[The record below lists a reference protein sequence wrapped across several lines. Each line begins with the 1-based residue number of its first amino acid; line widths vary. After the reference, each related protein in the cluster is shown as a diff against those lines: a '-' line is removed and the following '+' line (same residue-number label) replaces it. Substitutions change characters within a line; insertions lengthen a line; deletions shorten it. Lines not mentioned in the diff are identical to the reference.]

1 MGVMAETGSAKNK
14 VDAAHPRD
22 RAPRE
27 TKRFI
32 RADGTFPPL
41 LDSER
46 LTRASAEMR
55 AEYRGAIAQVRPA
68 ELRVLFVTEDDPLYV
83 IQFFE
88 VFFDIYPRS
97 EIEICGITIGRAF
110 HEPLRKTLRRM
121 LRFYGPWR
129 TFRQGLRFLSSK
141 LRARSI
147 ESLVASAGIPVIATQ
162 SVNQP
167 DYLEKVRAIAPDV
180 IVSVAAPEIFKASLL
195 GIPRLGCINI
205 HSGRLP
211 AYRGMMPT
219 FWQMLRGEPAVT
231 ITVHHMAEKLDT
243 GDVLATQS
251 FALRPSDTLDRVIGE
266 TKREGARLVLRVLRD
281 LRDGKA
287 DPQALTMDDSEY
299 FSFPKREDVR
309 AFRRRGH
316 RLL

>member
-1 MGVMAETGSAKNK
+1 MGVMAETGSAKNRTG
-14 VDAAHPRD
+14 AFPR
-22 RAPRE
+22 
-27 TKRFI
+27 
-32 RADGTFPPL
+32 L

-46 LTRASAEMR
+46 LPRSSTEMPAECR
-55 AEYRGAIAQVRPA
+55 SPIARVRP
-68 ELRVLFVTEDDPLYV
+68 EKLRVLFVTEDDPLYV
-83 IQFFE
+83 IQFFD

-97 EIEICGITIGRAF
+97 EIEICGITIGRVF

-121 LRFYGPWR
+121 LGFYGLWG
-129 TFRQGLRFLSSK
+129 TFRQGLRFLSSR

-147 ESLVASAGIPVIATQ
+147 ESVAESAGVPVVATQ

-180 IVSVAAPEIFKASLL
+180 IVSVAAPEIFRANLL
-195 GIPRLGCINI
+195 ELPPLGCINI

-219 FWQMLRGEPAVT
+219 FWQMLRGESAVT
-231 ITVHHMAEKLDT
+231 ITVHYMAEKLDT
-243 GDVLATQS
+243 GDVLAIQR
-251 FALRPSDTLDRVIGE
+251 FVVQPSDSLDRVIRE
-266 TKREGARLVLRVLRD
+266 TKREGARLALRVLRD

-287 DPQALTMDDSEY
+287 EPHALTMDNSEY
-299 FSFPKREDVR
+299 FSFPKRKDVR